1 LEIINWLET
10 NKDILTIIVELLT
23 IGAAAISLLRLFW
36 TSSQKIKKV
45 NQSNQESSEK
55 KDLSSDSLLL
65 TPTKT
70 LLNTIFD
77 LGIEKDSDIE
87 KKVSIRTV
95 NIIVFAAM
103 FLSFFWVVLSLFQ
116 DTLIVLTVVN
126 GLVFMGFLLVLI
138 LQSNAFYK
146 VARNLFIFILC
157 SYYIIVCV
165 ITGAQSGVEYFAA
178 GLIVIPVL
186 LFTRQERISMFIAVF
201 IIILSVLVASFTQ
214 NKIGKIIEVDGESI
228 KELGTYKAKIKLHK
242 EVDEFFHFMAYYI
255 NVILLSLITFSM
267 IFFYNNFAVKNFK
280 DLENEKIKSDELV
293 SRVLPAKLI
302 SRIMSKKDIVVDVHG
317 EATILFAT
325 IDGFSG
331 LYKRVSG
338 VQLVEILNNIF
349 ASFDE
354 LVEKYQ
360 LEKIN
365 MIGSNYIVG
374 SGVVEETN
382 LNHENIA
389 RFAIE
394 MVKIIQQASETYNHT
409 FTLRCGICTGPVIS
423 GIIGS
428 TKPTFDIWGETVA
441 LAESMQDSAL
451 ANTIVLSESSYW
463 RIKHKFE
470 CAAIDGNE
478 EHYLLVRET

>member
-214 NKIGKIIEVDGESI
+214 NKIGKII
-228 KELGTYKAKIKLHK
+228 